1 MLSGP
6 AEPRLDDVF
15 AHVDANQ
22 ASFVERLAG
31 WVRTPSVSA
40 TGQGMPEAAGH
51 ARDLVAAAGL
61 DATVAGTDGWPLVL
75 GHRAGPPGAPT
86 VLVYGH
92 YDVQPP
98 DPLDAW
104 ASPPFEPEVRDGRL
118 YGRGGADNKGQHLA
132 QLLAVESLLAAR
144 SELPCTVKVLLDG
157 EEEIGSP
164 HLAGFAAA
172 QRELLAADL
181 VVWSDGPVDPGGG
194 WRLVFGVRGIASF
207 ELRARGANR
216 SLHSGN
222 WGGVAPNPLW
232 TLVHLLATM
241 KDPEGR
247 ITVDGFGDEVEPLG
261 AAELAALDRLPVD
274 VEAVKADLGLER
286 LDAPVERGFAERL
299 AAWPTLTINGLH
311 GGYGGQGT
319 QTVLPAEAVAKCDV
333 RLVHAQRADDVYGK
347 LEAHVRRHAPGVELV
362 RQGSMEPSRTPMD
375 SAWTAPIRA
384 GMAAAQGAEPLLV
397 PVLGGSLPLHV
408 FTGVLGLPTFGI
420 PLGNPD
426 QANHAPNENLDLE
439 RFHTGI
445 KTAAAVLAKLG
456 FLEGSSSGTMA
467 W

>member
-1 MLSGP
+1 VSGTAGP
-6 AEPRLDDVF
+6 PLDDVF
-15 AHVDANQ
+15 AHVEANR
-22 ASFVERLAG
+22 AAFEERLAA
-31 WVRTPSVSA
+31 WVRVPSVSA

-61 DATVAGTDGWPLVL
+61 DATVEETAGWPLVL
-75 GHRAGPPGAPT
+75 GTRPGPPGSPT

-104 ASPPFEPEVRDGRL
+104 TSPPFEPQLRDGRL
-118 YGRGGADNKGQHLA
+118 YGRGTADNKGQHLA
-132 QLLAVESLLAAR
+132 QLLAMESLLATR
-144 SELPCTVKVLLDG
+144 GELPCTVKVLLDG

-164 HLAGFAAA
+164 HLAGFA
-172 QRELLAADL
+172 QRNPERLAADL
-181 VVWSDGPVDPGGG
+181 AVWSDGPVDPGGG

-222 WGGVAPNPLW
+222 WGGVVPNPLW
-232 TLVHLLATM
+232 TLVQLLATM
-241 KDPEGR
+241 RDPEGR
-247 ITVDGFGDEVEPLG
+247 ITVEGFTDDVEPLG
-261 AAELAALDRLPVD
+261 APERAALARLPVD
-274 VEAVKADLGLER
+274 VDAVKADLGLAE
-286 LDAPVERGFAERL
+286 LDAPVDRGFAERL

-319 QTVLPAEAVAKCDV
+319 QTVLPSEAVAKCDV
-333 RLVHAQRADDVYGK
+333 RLVHAQRAADVYAK
-347 LEAHVRRHAPGVELV
+347 LEAHVRRQAPGVELV

-375 SAWTAPIRA
+375 SPFTGPIRA
-384 GMAAAQGAEPLLV
+384 GMAAAQGADPLLV
-397 PVLGGSLPLHV
+397 PVLGGSLPIHV

-420 PLGNPD
+420 PIGNPD

-439 RFHTGI
+439 RFATGI
-445 KTAAAVLAKLG
+445 RTAAAVLAKLG
-456 FLEGSSSGTMA
+456 SRERASSGTMA
-467 W
+467 G

>member
-1 MLSGP
+1 VSGSSSP
-6 AEPRLDDVF
+6 GLEDVF
-15 AHVDANQ
+15 AHVEANRE
-22 ASFVERLAG
+22 AFTERLAG

-61 DATVAGTDGWPLVL
+61 EATVEETAGWPLVL
-75 GHRAGPPGAPT
+75 GHRAGRPGAVT
-86 VLVYGH
+86 VLLYGH

-98 DPLDAW
+98 DPLEAW
-104 ASPPFEPEVRDGRL
+104 ASLPFEPEVRDGRM
-118 YGRGGADNKGQHLA
+118 YGRGSADNKGQHLA
-132 QLLAVESLLAAR
+132 QLLAVESLLATG

-164 HLAGFAAA
+164 HLAAFADAN
-172 QRELLAADL
+172 RERLAADL

-232 TLVHLLATM
+232 TLVHLLASM
-241 KDPEGR
+241 RDRQGR
-247 ITVDGFGDEVEPLG
+247 ITVEGFSDEVEPLG
-261 AAELAALDRLPVD
+261 AAERAALQRLPVD
-274 VEAVKADLGLER
+274 VDAVKADLGLAE

-319 QTVLPAEAVAKCDV
+319 QTVLPSEAAAKCDV
-333 RLVHAQRADDVYGK
+333 RLVHAQRAGDVYAR
-347 LEAHVRRHAPGVELV
+347 LEAHVARHAPGVELV

-375 SAWTAPIRA
+375 SAFTAPIRA
-384 GMAAAQGAEPLLV
+384 GMAAAQGTDPLLV

-426 QANHAPNENLDLE
+426 QANHAPDENLDLE
-439 RFHTGI
+439 RFFTGI
-445 KTAAAVLAKLG
+445 RTAAAVLAKLG
-456 FLEGSSSGTMA
+456 LTERGSSGTMA
-467 W
+467 G

>member
-1 MLSGP
+1 MSGRAGP
-6 AEPRLDDVF
+6 DLGEVF
-15 AHVDANQ
+15 AHVDANR
-22 ASFVERLAG
+22 AGFVDRLAG

-51 ARDLVAAAGL
+51 ARDLVARAGL
-61 DATVAGTDGWPLVL
+61 EATVAGTAGWPLVL

-104 ASPPFEPEVRDGRL
+104 TSPPFEPEVRDGRL

-132 QLLAVESLLAAR
+132 QLLAVESLLATR
-144 SELPCTVKVLLDG
+144 GELPCTVKVLLDG

-164 HLAGFAAA
+164 NLAAFAAGHR
-172 QRELLAADL
+172 QELAADL

-232 TLVHLLATM
+232 TLVHLLASM
-241 KDPEGR
+241 RDGDGR
-247 ITVDGFGDEVEPLG
+247 ITVDGFSDDVQPLG
-261 AAELAALDRLPVD
+261 AEEGAALARLPVD
-274 VEAVKADLGLER
+274 VEAVKADLGLEE
-286 LDAPVERGFAERL
+286 LDVPVERGFAERL

-311 GGYGGQGT
+311 GGYGGRGT
-319 QTVLPAEAVAKCDV
+319 QTVLPSEAVAKCDV
-333 RLVHAQRADDVYGK
+333 RLVHAQRAADVYEK
-347 LEAHVRRHAPGVELV
+347 LEAHVARYAPGVELV

-375 SAWTAPIRA
+375 SPFTEPVRA
-384 GMAAAQGAEPLLV
+384 GMAAAQGADPLLV

-426 QANHAPNENLDLE
+426 QANHAPDENLDLD

-456 FLEGSSSGTMA
+456 SSASGSSGTMTG
-467 W
+467 

>member
-1 MLSGP
+1 LTGP
-6 AEPRLDDVF
+6 AEPGLEDVF
-15 AHVDANQ
+15 AHVDANRE
-22 ASFVERLAG
+22 AFVERLAG

-61 DATVAGTDGWPLVL
+61 EATVAPTDGWPLVL
-75 GHRAGPPGAPT
+75 GHRPGPPGAPT

-98 DPLDAW
+98 DPLEAW
-104 ASPPFEPEVRDGRL
+104 TSPPFEPQVRDGRL

-132 QLLAVESLLAAR
+132 QLLAVETLLATR
-144 SELPCTVKVLLDG
+144 GELPCTVKVLLDG

-164 HLAGFAAA
+164 HLAGFASGH
-172 QRELLAADL
+172 RTELAADL
-181 VVWSDGPVDPGGG
+181 VVWSDGPVDPAGG

-232 TLVHLLATM
+232 TLVHLLASM
-241 KDPEGR
+241 RDPQGR
-247 ITVDGFGDEVEPLG
+247 ITVEGFADDVEPLG
-261 AAELAALDRLPVD
+261 APERAALARLPVD
-274 VEAVKADLGLER
+274 VEAVKADLGLEE
-286 LDAPVERGFAERL
+286 LDVPVERGFAERL

-319 QTVLPAEAVAKCDV
+319 QTVLPSQASAKCDV
-333 RLVHAQRADDVYGK
+333 RLVHAQRADDVYAK
-347 LEAHVRRHAPGVELV
+347 LEAHVARHAPGVELV

-375 SAWTAPIRA
+375 SPFTGPIRA
-384 GMAAAQGAEPLLV
+384 GMAAAQGADPLLV

-408 FTGVLGLPTFGI
+408 FTDVLGLATFGI

-439 RFHTGI
+439 RFVTGI

-456 FLEGSSSGTMA
+456 FSASGSSGTMA
-467 W
+467 G

>member
-1 MLSGP
+1 VSGP

-15 AHVDANQ
+15 AHVDANR

-61 DATVAGTDGWPLVL
+61 EATVAGTDGWPLVL
-75 GHRAGPPGAPT
+75 GQRAGPPGAPT

-132 QLLAVESLLAAR
+132 QLLAVESLLATR
-144 SELPCTVKVLLDG
+144 GELPCTVKVVLDG

-261 AAELAALDRLPVD
+261 SAELAALDRLPVD
-274 VEAVKADLGLER
+274 VGAVKADLGLER
-286 LDAPVERGFAERL
+286 LDAPVDRGFAERL

-347 LEAHVRRHAPGVELV
+347 LEAHVRRNAPGVELV

-375 SAWTAPIRA
+375 SPWTAPVRA

-439 RFHTGI
+439 RFHSGI

>member
-1 MLSGP
+1 M
-6 AEPRLDDVF
+6 DDVF
-15 AHVDANQ
+15 AHVDANRD
-22 ASFVERLAG
+22 AFVERLAG
-31 WVRTPSVSA
+31 WVRRPSVSA
-40 TGQGMPEAAGH
+40 TGQGMPEAPGH
-51 ARDLVAAAGL
+51 ARDLVEAAGL
-61 DATVAGTDGWPLVL
+61 EATVEPTGGWPLVL
-75 GHRAGPPGAPT
+75 GRRVGPPGAPT

-104 ASPPFEPEVRDGRL
+104 TSPPFEPEVRDGRL

-132 QLLAVESLLAAR
+132 QLLAMESLLATR
-144 SELPCTVKVLLDG
+144 GELPCTVKVLLDG

-164 HLAGFAAA
+164 NLAAFA
-172 QRELLAADL
+172 QRNRDRLAADL
-181 VVWSDGPVDPGGG
+181 VVWSDGPIDPAGG

-232 TLVHLLATM
+232 TLVHLLASM
-241 KDPEGR
+241 RDPGGR
-247 ITVDGFGDEVEPLG
+247 ITVEGFGDAVEPLG
-261 AAELAALDRLPVD
+261 ATERAALDRLPVD
-274 VEAVKADLGLER
+274 VEAVKAELGLAE
-286 LDAPVERGFAERL
+286 LDAPAGRGFAERL

-311 GGYGGQGT
+311 GGYGGEGT
-319 QTVLPAEAVAKCDV
+319 QTVLPSAAVAKCDV
-333 RLVHAQRADDVYGK
+333 RLVHAQRAEDVYER

-375 SAWTAPIRA
+375 SPFTAPIRA
-384 GMAAAQGAEPLLV
+384 GMAAAQGADPLLV

-426 QANHAPNENLDLE
+426 QANHAPDENLDLD
-439 RFHTGI
+439 RFQVGV

-456 FLEGSSSGTMA
+456 SSEGAASGTMA
-467 W
+467 G

>member
-1 MLSGP
+1 M
-6 AEPRLDDVF
+6 DDVF
-15 AHVDANQ
+15 AHVEATRDT
-22 ASFVERLAG
+22 FVDRLAG
-31 WVRTPSVSA
+31 WVRRPSVSA

-51 ARDLVAAAGL
+51 ARDLVEAAGL
-61 DATVAGTDGWPLVL
+61 AATVEPTGGWPLVV
-75 GHRAGPPGAPT
+75 GHRAGPPGAPA

-104 ASPPFEPEVRDGRL
+104 TSPPFEPEVRDGRL
-118 YGRGGADNKGQHLA
+118 YGRGTADNKGQHLA
-132 QLLAVESLLAAR
+132 QLLAMESLLATR
-144 SELPCTVKVLLDG
+144 GGLPCTVKVLLDG

-164 HLAGFAAA
+164 NLADFA
-172 QRELLAADL
+172 QRNRDRLAADL
-181 VVWSDGPVDPGGG
+181 VVWSDGPVDPAGG

-232 TLVHLLATM
+232 TLVHLLASM
-241 KDPEGR
+241 RDADGR
-247 ITVDGFGDEVEPLG
+247 ITVEGFGDEVEPLG
-261 AAELAALDRLPVD
+261 REERAALDRLPVD
-274 VEAVKADLGLER
+274 VEAVKAELGLAE
-286 LDAPVERGFAERL
+286 LDAPAGRGFAERL

-319 QTVLPAEAVAKCDV
+319 QTVLPSEAVAKCDV
-333 RLVHAQRADDVYGK
+333 RLVHAQRAADVYEK

-362 RQGSMEPSRTPMD
+362 RQGSMEPSRTPMG
-375 SAWTAPIRA
+375 SPFTEPIRA
-384 GMAAAQGAEPLLV
+384 GMAAAQGADPLLV

-426 QANHAPNENLDLE
+426 QANHAPDENLDLD
-439 RFHTGI
+439 RFHTGV

-456 FLEGSSSGTMA
+456 SSEGAASGTMA
-467 W
+467 G

>member
-1 MLSGP
+1 MSATAG
-6 AEPRLDDVF
+6 PRLVDVF
-15 AHVDANQ
+15 AHVDANRT
-22 ASFVERLAG
+22 SFVERLAG
-31 WVRTPSVSA
+31 WVRIPSVSA

-61 DATVAGTDGWPLVL
+61 EATVAGTDGWPLVL

-98 DPLDAW
+98 DPVDAW

-132 QLLAVESLLAAR
+132 QLLAVESLLATR
-144 SELPCTVKVLLDG
+144 GELPCAVKVLLDG

-172 QRELLAADL
+172 QRELLSADL

-241 KDPEGR
+241 RDAQGR

-261 AAELAALDRLPVD
+261 PAERAALDRLPVD

-311 GGYGGQGT
+311 GGYGGKGT

-384 GMAAAQGAEPLLV
+384 AMAAAQGAEPLLV

-456 FLEGSSSGTMA
+456 LSQGGASGTMA
-467 W
+467 G

>member
-1 MLSGP
+1 VSRP
-6 AEPRLDDVF
+6 ASQPLDDVF
-15 AHVDANQ
+15 AHVEANRE
-22 ASFVERLAG
+22 AFVERLAG
-31 WVRTPSVSA
+31 WVRRPSVSA

-61 DATVAGTDGWPLVL
+61 EAVTLDTPGWPLVL
-75 GHRAGPPGAPT
+75 GHCAGPPGAPT

-104 ASPPFEPEVRDGRL
+104 TSPPFEPEVRDGRL

-132 QLLAVESLLAAR
+132 QLLAVESLLAV
-144 SELPCTVKVLLDG
+144 EGQLPCAVKVLLDG

-164 HLAGFAAA
+164 NLAAFADRH
-172 QRELLAADL
+172 RERLAADL
-181 VVWSDGPVDPGGG
+181 VVWSDGPVDPAGG

-232 TLVHLLATM
+232 TLVQLLASM
-241 KDPEGR
+241 RDDRGQ
-247 ITVDGFGDEVEPLG
+247 ITVEGFADEVRPLG
-261 AAELAALDRLPVD
+261 PAELEALDRLPVD
-274 VEAVKADLGLER
+274 LEAVKADLGVDQLE
-286 LDAPVERGFAERL
+286 APADRGFAERL

-319 QTVLPAEAVAKCDV
+319 QTVLPSRAVAKCDA
-333 RLVHAQRADDVYGK
+333 RLVHAQRADDVYEK
-347 LEAHVRRHAPGVELV
+347 LEAHVRRRAPGVELV

-375 SAWTAPIRA
+375 SRFTAPIRA
-384 GMAAAQGAEPLLV
+384 GMAAAQGSDPLLV

-426 QANHAPNENLDLE
+426 QANHAPDENLDLD
-439 RFHTGI
+439 RFTTGI

-456 FLEGSSSGTMA
+456 SSGRGSSGTMA
-467 W
+467 G

>member
-1 MLSGP
+1 MR
-6 AEPRLDDVF
+6 RLDEVF
-15 AHVDANQ
+15 AQIDANRE
-22 ASFVERLAG
+22 AFVERLAD
-31 WVRTPSVSA
+31 WVRRPSVSA
-40 TGQGMPEAAGH
+40 TGQGMPEAAGY

-61 DATVAGTDGWPLVL
+61 EATVAGTPGWPLVL

-98 DPLDAW
+98 DPVEAW
-104 ASPPFEPEVRDGRL
+104 TSPPFEPEVRNGRL

-132 QLLAVESLLAAR
+132 QLLAVESLLAV
-144 SELPCTVKVLLDG
+144 EGQLPCTVKVLLDG

-164 HLAGFAAA
+164 NLAAFASGH
-172 QRELLAADL
+172 REQLAADL
-181 VVWSDGPVDPGGG
+181 VVWSDGPVDPAGG

-207 ELRARGANR
+207 ELRASGANR

-232 TLVHLLATM
+232 TLVHLLASM
-241 KDPEGR
+241 RDDQGR
-247 ITVDGFGDEVEPLG
+247 ITVDGFDDEVETLG
-261 AAELAALDRLPVD
+261 AAEREALDRLPVD
-274 VEAVKADLGLER
+274 LEAVKADLGLTE
-286 LDAPVERGFAERL
+286 LDVPVGRGFAERL

-319 QTVLPAEAVAKCDV
+319 QTVLPSEAVAKCDV
-333 RLVHAQRADDVYGK
+333 RLVHAQRAADVYDK

-362 RQGSMEPSRTPMD
+362 RQGSMEPSRTPMG
-375 SAWTAPIRA
+375 SAFTAPIRA
-384 GMAAAQGAEPLLV
+384 GMAAAQGADPLLV

-439 RFHTGI
+439 RFHTGV

-456 FLEGSSSGTMA
+456 LLKGSASGTMA
-467 W
+467 G